1 MYMPFCILRFLHN
14 VMHAFVWGV
23 YYNSLLIFISL
34 DIKVVFNI
42 LLEYIT
48 QQLTYLCRELLFC

>member
-1 MYMPFCILRFLHN
+1 MYMPFCIVRFLHN

-48 QQLTYLCRELLFC
+48 QQ